1 MYNKIHALCKF
12 CLLPFFD
19 ELQSILAYLKPF
31 VPEGVRISGKYWNCY
46 EKNTISPLQ
55 PLGISV
61 ISNSIMNASSQ
72 LISTKKQWVAAG
84 STTHYKMASIL

>member
-72 LISTKKQWVAAG
+72 LKKQSKHIRAD
-84 STTHYKMASIL
+84 ASVVSFSV